1 MIAIS
6 SQTAI
11 TEGWGDRSRTVR
23 HGAGLTAVQTLRA
36 IVTSYLTL
44 ISRSTAT
51 QAFFDDAQARLAVT
65 TPARRRSAGIGR
77 VPDVIGTKSNA

>member
-1 MIAIS
+1 M
-6 SQTAI
+6 
-11 TEGWGDRSRTVR
+11 
-23 HGAGLTAVQTLRA
+23 
-36 IVTSYLTL
+36 TSYLTL
-44 ISRSTAT
+44 ISQPTST